1 MELREAVAPRSTPT
15 VGSRVVRPDRSAIGH
30 HRGLHN
36 RVVLARLRGFT
47 VVNFGL
53 FAAIGAAVGAWV
65 TILYQLQLQLR
76 VSEFALLM
84 YGITPLAIVLGSRL
98 HGLLL
103 DVPLL
108 LENPRRALAQTTFAF
123 YGGVAATTLA
133 VLYTVEV
140 HNIPALP
147 LLDSFALGL
156 PLGHAIGRVGCLT
169 YGCCHG
175 RPTTASWSIRFT
187 NPESKV
193 VWHSKLAD
201 ARLHPTQLYE
211 CFGGVAVFALLLGL
225 AMRGA
230 PSGALGAG
238 YLMLAS
244 ALRFGVEFLRTPP
257 RPTRGRLNLN
267 QAIAFGLFLLGAGVA
282 LAIWGAVPARPM
294 GTRLGDALAASTRY
308 APLVVWCSAI
318 VFVAFGI
325 HGPRIGRLGG
335 DTSPAEHEPQAGARP
350 RTLSV
355 VRAERSSRAGAL
367 RGFGS

>member
-1 MELREAVAPRSTPT
+1 
-15 VGSRVVRPDRSAIGH
+15 
-30 HRGLHN
+30 
-36 RVVLARLRGFT
+36 LARLRGFT

-53 FAAIGAAVGAWV
+53 FAAIGAAVGVWV
-65 TILYQLQLQLR
+65 TILYQLQQQLL

-84 YGITPLAIVLGSRL
+84 YGITPLAIVLGSRI

-103 DVPLL
+103 DWRLL
-108 LENPRRALAQTTFAF
+108 LEDPGRALAQTTFAF
-123 YGGVAATTLA
+123 YGGVAATTVA
-133 VLYTVEV
+133 VLCTVEV
-140 HNIPALP
+140 HDIPVMP

-175 RPTTASWSIRFT
+175 RPTAASWSIRFT

-193 VWHSKLAD
+193 VWYSKLAD
-201 ARLHPTQLYE
+201 VRLHPTQLYE
-211 CFGGVAVFALLLGL
+211 CLGGVAVFALLVGL
-225 AMRGA
+225 AMSSA

-257 RPTRGRLNLN
+257 RPVRGKLNSN
-267 QAIAFGLFLLGAGVA
+267 QAIAFGLFLLGAVVG
-282 LAIWGAVPARPM
+282 LAIWGDAPARPI
-294 GTRLGDALAASTRY
+294 GAPLSDALAESARY
-308 APLVVWCSAI
+308 APLLVWSSAI

-325 HGPRIGRLGG
+325 HGPRVGRLDGLQSSK
-335 DTSPAEHEPQAGARP
+335 SPRAGSRP
-350 RTLSV
+350 HTLSV
-355 VRAERSSRAGAL
+355 VRAERSSRAGAF

>member
-1 MELREAVAPRSTPT
+1 
-15 VGSRVVRPDRSAIGH
+15 
-30 HRGLHN
+30 
-36 RVVLARLRGFT
+36 LARLRGFT

-65 TILYQLQLQLR
+65 TILYQLQQQLL

-84 YGITPLAIVLGSRL
+84 YGITPLAIVLGSRI

-103 DVPLL
+103 DWRLL
-108 LENPRRALAQTTFAF
+108 LEDPRRALAQTTFAF
-123 YGGVAATTLA
+123 YGGVAATTIA
-133 VLYTVEV
+133 VLCTVEV
-140 HNIPALP
+140 HDIPVMP

-175 RPTTASWSIRFT
+175 RPTAASWSIRFT

-193 VWHSKLAD
+193 VWYSKLAD
-201 ARLHPTQLYE
+201 VRLHPTQLYE
-211 CFGGVAVFALLLGL
+211 CLGGVAIVPLLVGL
-225 AMRGA
+225 AMSSA

-257 RPTRGRLNLN
+257 RPVRGKLNSN
-267 QAIAFGLFLLGAGVA
+267 QAIAFGLFLLGAVLA
-282 LAIWGAVPARPM
+282 LAIWGDVPARPI
-294 GTRLGDALAASTRY
+294 GAPLSDALAGSARY
-308 APLVVWCSAI
+308 APLLVWSSAI

-325 HGPRIGRLGG
+325 HGPRVGRLDGLQSSK
-335 DTSPAEHEPQAGARP
+335 SPRASSRP

-355 VRAERSSRAGAL
+355 VRAERSSRAGAF